1 MPKTLSTNPL
11 YFEKVAKTYNKNM
24 HIQYEVFRKVLE
36 LIDSQPIATITDIG
50 CGTGIITKKL
60 HDHFNCSKTLGL
72 DQSEAMINHAKSN
85 FQSESENILFK
96 QKTAYEFSKEDQAE
110 LIFSN
115 ATLQWLPD
123 LDLFFKTL
131 KNSITTPTT
140 IAFSIFLPT
149 TYHELAKGL
158 KHIINKSISIP
169 AEQFKSYDD
178 IKKTCS
184 HYFQDI
190 TLQKH
195 KIIHTYPS
203 IYELLNIIK
212 LTGTKELYPQIKF
225 TQKTLRTLEEW
236 LLSNYD
242 KIPASY
248 EIAIGKITTNEIK

>member
-1 MPKTLSTNPL
+1 M
-11 YFEKVAKTYNKNM
+11 
-24 HIQYEVFRKVLE
+24 
-36 LIDSQPIATITDIG
+36 
-50 CGTGIITKKL
+50 C
-60 HDHFNCSKTLGL
+60 
-72 DQSEAMINHAKSN
+72 
-85 FQSESENILFK
+85 
-96 QKTAYEFSKEDQAE
+96 
-110 LIFSN
+110 
-115 ATLQWLPD
+115 
-123 LDLFFKTL
+123 
-131 KNSITTPTT
+131 
-140 IAFSIFLPT
+140 
-149 TYHELAKGL
+149 L

-184 HYFQDI
+184 RYFQDI